1 MKISAHEEY
10 GLRCLLQIAKQEA
23 GKGLTIPEISEAEDI
38 SASYTAKLLGI
49 LRRTG
54 LVKSARGKQGGYSL
68 SRPANRII
76 VAEVLAALGGRVFE
90 SEFCKRHP
98 GQGISCVHS
107 TDCSV
112 RSLWR
117 RVQGAV
123 DQVLNT
129 TTLQDLVHS
138 EQEMIT
144 LFTGSAIALPSG
156 LIASGASKYREPLS

>member
-10 GLRCLLQIAKQEA
+10 GLRCLLQIAKQES

-38 SASYTAKLLGI
+38 STSYAAKLLGI

-54 LVKSARGKQGGYSL
+54 FVKSARGKQGGYSL
-68 SRPANRII
+68 SRPANQVI

-98 GQGISCVHS
+98 GQGILCVHS

-112 RSLWR
+112 RSLWQ

-123 DQVLNT
+123 DQVLNS
-129 TTLQDLVHS
+129 TTLQDLVRS
-138 EQEMIT
+138 EQEMST
-144 LFTGSAIALPSG
+144 LFRSAAIAFPDR
-156 LIASGASKYREPLS
+156 LITPGATKYREPLS

>member
-1 MKISAHEEY
+1 MKISSHEEY
-10 GLRCLLQIAKQEA
+10 GLRCLLQIAKQES

-38 SASYTAKLLGI
+38 SASYTAKLLAI

-54 LVKSARGKQGGYSL
+54 FVKSARGKEGGYSL
-68 SRPANRII
+68 SRTANRII

-107 TDCSV
+107 TDCSI
-112 RSLWR
+112 RSLWQ

-123 DQVLNT
+123 DQVLNA
-129 TTLQDLVHS
+129 TTLQDLVRS
-138 EQEMIT
+138 EGGMGS
-144 LFTGSAIALPSG
+144 LFRSSAIAFPNRLTTPRVN
-156 LIASGASKYREPLS
+156 REPLS